1 MLSQQPVLR
10 QEQRLKMTPQL
21 YQAIRIMAMPLQELQ
36 VTIQEELERNPAL
49 EVMEDNSTTSLD
61 TEPAIGAEE
70 SVFAESS
77 DPGYVNGRTAATR
90 MPSANSSRVR

>member
-36 VTIQEELERNPAL
+36 VTIQEELEQNPAL
-49 EVMEDNSTTSLD
+49 EVMEDNSKTTRPLRWTPSRRAAPRRAYSPNPPI
-61 TEPAIGAEE
+61 PA
-70 SVFAESS
+70 
-77 DPGYVNGRTAATR
+77 T
-90 MPSANSSRVR
+90 